1 MNKLIKI
8 AKIFQ
13 KKLTFASN
21 VNLQHLNEVTTAVK
35 SIIMLQP
42 LWLTAIGGDPYSE
55 TDLENNINSL
65 KQTIQQTNV
74 TVNEHGLN
82 QSGYAGFLNKINSA
96 IDSLST
102 IPLKTQLD
110 PTASNKLSIART
122 AITNAINNYIPIG
135 IPAQNPKPKMEPVKM
150 EPKQEDPTQPSGVAY
165 NPEGLSTLNNPL
177 EYDNENETTQ
187 Q

>member
-65 KQTIQQTNV
+65 KQTI
-74 TVNEHGLN
+74 
-82 QSGYAGFLNKINSA
+82 
-96 IDSLST
+96 
-102 IPLKTQLD
+102 
-110 PTASNKLSIART
+110 
-122 AITNAINNYIPIG
+122 
-135 IPAQNPKPKMEPVKM
+135 
-150 EPKQEDPTQPSGVAY
+150 
-165 NPEGLSTLNNPL
+165 
-177 EYDNENETTQ
+177 
-187 Q
+187 